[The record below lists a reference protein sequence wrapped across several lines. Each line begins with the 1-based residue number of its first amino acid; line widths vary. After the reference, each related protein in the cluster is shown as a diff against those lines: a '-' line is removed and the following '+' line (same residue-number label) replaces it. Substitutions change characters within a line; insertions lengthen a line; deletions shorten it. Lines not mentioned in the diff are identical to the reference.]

1 MVDYVV
7 DYDDD
12 YDDDLLM
19 VTNSYMKNGDEIDGV
34 SMYEKC

>member
-1 MVDYVV
+1 MVNYVV

-19 VTNSYMKNGDEIDGV
+19 VTNSYMENGDEIDDV